1 MINKDRPN
9 VPKSN
14 QKDERREANARQK
27 ALEYSKNVP
36 KPPVRSAIQKVEE
49 PEEKEEVENQL
60 SELQQYEMRHEQLK
74 NMLRNQW

>member
-36 KPPVRSAIQKVEE
+36 KPPVRSA
-49 PEEKEEVENQL
+49 L
-60 SELQQYEMRHEQLK
+60 
-74 NMLRNQW
+74 

>member
-14 QKDERREANARQK
+14 QKDERREVNARQK

-36 KPPVRSAIQKVEE
+36 KPPVRSAI
-49 PEEKEEVENQL
+49 
-60 SELQQYEMRHEQLK
+60 
-74 NMLRNQW
+74 

>member
-9 VPKSN
+9 VPKYN
-14 QKDERREANARQK
+14 QKDERREVNARQK